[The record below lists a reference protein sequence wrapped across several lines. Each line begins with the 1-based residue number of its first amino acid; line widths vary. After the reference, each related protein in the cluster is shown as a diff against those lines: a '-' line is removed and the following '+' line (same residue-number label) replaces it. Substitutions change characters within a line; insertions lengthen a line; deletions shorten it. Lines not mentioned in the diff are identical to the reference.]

1 MAFRVL
7 FVGGSGQISLP
18 CVVSAVA
25 AGHDVTVL
33 NRGRSA
39 VSLPSSVTRK
49 TGDMTDVRSYRE
61 AADGAYDVVCQFL
74 VFEPQ
79 QAARDIA
86 LFAGKTGQYIF
97 ISSAS
102 AYRKPVTDCPITEA
116 VPLDNPHWH
125 YSRQKAAC
133 EKMLLEQDRLPVTI
147 VRPSHTIRTKFP
159 TALGESETAVSRM
172 LRDLPVIVPGD
183 GNALWTLT
191 RAEDFAP
198 PFVGLF
204 GRVETLGEAYHLT
217 SDHAY
222 PWDAIY
228 AAIGRAVG
236 AVPDLVHVPTD
247 NLVRFHPDWEGYLK
261 GDKAYSVLFDNAK
274 IKSVVGDFTCERD
287 LDTLMQGPLEHWLA
301 RGGAD
306 TARPSGNLDPLFD
319 RIIALQSRVQP

>member
-1 MAFRVL
+1 MALRVL

-18 CVVSAVA
+18 CVANAVA

-33 NRGRSA
+33 NRGKSEVR
-39 VSLPSSVTRK
+39 LPSSVTRR
-49 TGDMTDVRSYRE
+49 TGDMNDDRSYAE
-61 AADGAYDVVCQFL
+61 AADGAFDVICQFL
-74 VFEPQ
+74 VFEPH

-102 AYRKPVTDCPITEA
+102 AYRKPVTDFPITEA

-133 EKMLLEQDRLPVTI
+133 EKLLLEQDRLPVTI

-159 TALGESETAVSRM
+159 TAFGEGEIAVSRM
-172 LRDLPVIVPGD
+172 LRNLPIIVPGD

-204 GRVETLGEAYHLT
+204 GRAEALGEAYHLT

-228 AAIGRAVG
+228 TAIGRAVG

-247 NLVRFHPDWEGYLK
+247 NLVKFHPDWEGFLK
-261 GDKAYSVLFDNAK
+261 GDKAYSVLFDNSK
-274 IKSVVGDFTCERD
+274 IKSIVGDFSCETN
-287 LDTLMQGPLEHWLA
+287 LDTLMQEPLEHWLA
-301 RGGAD
+301 RGGE
-306 TARPSGNLDPLFD
+306 TTGPSDDLDLLFD
-319 RIIALQSRVQP
+319 RIVALQGRVQP